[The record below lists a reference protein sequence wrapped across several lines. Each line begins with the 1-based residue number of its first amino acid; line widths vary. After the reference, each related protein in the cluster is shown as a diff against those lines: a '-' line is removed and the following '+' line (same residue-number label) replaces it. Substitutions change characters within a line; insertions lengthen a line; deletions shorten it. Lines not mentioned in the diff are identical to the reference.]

1 MSFIFNKIDAKNN
14 LKELINR
21 FKVNYEFYNNSKY
34 NESECRLEFIDEFL
48 KDFGWDVQ
56 NSNGKSPNLKEV
68 VVESYEQELGKP
80 DYTMTFNGISTFF
93 VEAKKPAVNILDNSD
108 CSFQTRRYGWS
119 AKHRI
124 SILTNFKELLIYDC
138 SDMPKSNDPTS
149 KNLIAKYNY
158 LEYFDKYDEIYE
170 LISKEIVYNG
180 KFEEKFKSFSAI
192 GQTIDEMFLKQINDW
207 RVQLGQELFNI
218 KGGNIEDINIE
229 IQEFINE
236 IVFLRI
242 CEDRNLPLY
251 KTLQKSISIDSM
263 LQKELEKIIEIA
275 DKRYNSGIFKERNI
289 INELDKNILKNIIT
303 DLYYPNSPY
312 DFTVISSNILGE
324 IYEVFISETLIVK
337 NNEVILQAKKENLN
351 RAIVTT
357 PYAVVKF
364 MVSKSLEKFTNKKS
378 PEEIKKLRIAD
389 IACGS
394 GIFLTEVLD
403 YLINY
408 CQDWYEKNKKYDN
421 LEETYTN
428 TYKLT
433 YKEKKEILTNCLYGV
448 DIDYQAVEVAKF
460 SLLLKVLENETEE
473 TVINEKPVLP
483 SLDSNIVNGNSLID
497 LEMIEDATTDELI
510 NIRPFSFNDING
522 GNKFDLIIGNP
533 PYVKTED
540 MIKLQDKK
548 EVQAYKSKYYVAY
561 KQFDKYFL
569 FIQRAVDLVKDD
581 GTVCY
586 IVPNKFINNVAG
598 EKIRELISENKYLK
612 MFIDFNYQQV
622 FKDKTIY
629 SSIILLNKSKEENFE
644 YSYINSYEEW
654 IINNKSNIYTEISC
668 NEIDK
673 NPWILSMDLEKMK
686 ELKKLFN
693 NSIRLSEIARP
704 FNGVQTSLNR
714 IYVIKGKEILGEN
727 ENYIIINKNGKKY
740 NIEKEVLKM
749 YFQPINKVKKNV
761 NSFDPLVTDK
771 YIIFPY
777 DKNGE
782 LIDIN
787 LSQYS
792 GIKEY
797 LLDNYDLIVP
807 KQISGKSTGRDVPN
821 ANENN
826 WYQFGRVQAINE
838 FNNEEKLIVGVMSK
852 EPMFMYDNENL
863 VIQSGGTAGYC
874 GIKMKENNKYDL
886 FFLQAY
892 LSHPIISDVMEKMG
906 SDFEGGFYSRG
917 TQVLEK
923 LPIIN
928 VDFENEKE
936 KALYDKIVEKTKKIY
951 ELNIVLKSSLLR
963 DRTLNTVDS
972 KAIINLKNHII
983 KGIMDYITELIKMKE
998 E

>member
-357 PYAVVKF
+357 PYDVVKF

-569 FIQRAVDLVKDD
+569 FIKRAVDLVKDD

-749 YFQPINKVKKNV
+749 YFQPINKVEKNV

>member
-357 PYAVVKF
+357 PYDVVKF

-460 SLLLKVLENETEE
+460 SLLLKVLENEIEE

-749 YFQPINKVKKNV
+749 YFQPINKVEKNV

>member
-357 PYAVVKF
+357 PYDVVKF

-749 YFQPINKVKKNV
+749 YFQPINKVEKNV

-892 LSHPIISDVMEKMG
+892 LSHTIISDVMEKMG

>member
-357 PYAVVKF
+357 PYDVVKF

-749 YFQPINKVKKNV
+749 YFQPINKVEKNV

-923 LPIIN
+923 LTIIN

>member
-56 NSNGKSPNLKEV
+56 NSNGKSLNLKEV

-357 PYAVVKF
+357 PYDVVKF

-749 YFQPINKVKKNV
+749 YFQPINKVEKNV

>member
-275 DKRYNSGIFKERNI
+275 DKRYNSGIFKELNI

-357 PYAVVKF
+357 PYDVVKF

-749 YFQPINKVKKNV
+749 YFQPINKVEKNV

>member
-357 PYAVVKF
+357 PYDVVKF

-497 LEMIEDATTDELI
+497 LQMIEDATTDELI

-749 YFQPINKVKKNV
+749 YFQPINKVEKNV

>member
-34 NESECRLEFIDEFL
+34 NESECRLEFIDGFL

-108 CSFQTRRYGWS
+108 CSFQARRYGWS

-229 IQEFINE
+229 IQGFINE

-289 INELDKNILKNIIT
+289 INELDKNILKNIII

-357 PYAVVKF
+357 PYDVVKF

-673 NPWILSMDLEKMK
+673 NPWILSMNLEKMK

-749 YFQPINKVKKNV
+749 YFQPINKVEKNV

-936 KALYDKIVEKTKKIY
+936 RALYDKIVEKTKKIY

>member
-1 MSFIFNKIDAKNN
+1 M
-14 LKELINR
+14 
-21 FKVNYEFYNNSKY
+21 
-34 NESECRLEFIDEFL
+34 
-48 KDFGWDVQ
+48 
-56 NSNGKSPNLKEV
+56 
-68 VVESYEQELGKP
+68 
-80 DYTMTFNGISTFF
+80 
-93 VEAKKPAVNILDNSD
+93 
-108 CSFQTRRYGWS
+108 
-119 AKHRI
+119 
-124 SILTNFKELLIYDC
+124 
-138 SDMPKSNDPTS
+138 
-149 KNLIAKYNY
+149 
-158 LEYFDKYDEIYE
+158 
-170 LISKEIVYNG
+170 
-180 KFEEKFKSFSAI
+180 
-192 GQTIDEMFLKQINDW
+192 
-207 RVQLGQELFNI
+207 
-218 KGGNIEDINIE
+218 
-229 IQEFINE
+229 
-236 IVFLRI
+236 
-242 CEDRNLPLY
+242 
-251 KTLQKSISIDSM
+251 
-263 LQKELEKIIEIA
+263 
-275 DKRYNSGIFKERNI
+275 
-289 INELDKNILKNIIT
+289 
-303 DLYYPNSPY
+303 
-312 DFTVISSNILGE
+312 
-324 IYEVFISETLIVK
+324 
-337 NNEVILQAKKENLN
+337 
-351 RAIVTT
+351 
-357 PYAVVKF
+357 
-364 MVSKSLEKFTNKKS
+364 
-378 PEEIKKLRIAD
+378 
-389 IACGS
+389 
-394 GIFLTEVLD
+394 LD

-749 YFQPINKVKKNV
+749 YFQPINKVEKNV

-863 VIQSGGTAGYC
+863 VIQ
-874 GIKMKENNKYDL
+874 I
-886 FFLQAY
+886 
-892 LSHPIISDVMEKMG
+892 
-906 SDFEGGFYSRG
+906 
-917 TQVLEK
+917 
-923 LPIIN
+923 
-928 VDFENEKE
+928 
-936 KALYDKIVEKTKKIY
+936 
-951 ELNIVLKSSLLR
+951 
-963 DRTLNTVDS
+963 
-972 KAIINLKNHII
+972 
-983 KGIMDYITELIKMKE
+983 
-998 E
+998 

>member
-357 PYAVVKF
+357 PYDVVKF

-403 YLINY
+403 YLIKY

-749 YFQPINKVKKNV
+749 YFQPINKVEKNV

>member
-357 PYAVVKF
+357 PYDVVKF

-749 YFQPINKVKKNV
+749 YFQPINKVEKNV

-983 KGIMDYITELIKMKE
+983 KGII
-998 E
+998 

>member
-34 NESECRLEFIDEFL
+34 NESECRLEFIDGFL

-108 CSFQTRRYGWS
+108 CSFQARRYGWS

-158 LEYFDKYDEIYE
+158 LEYFNKYDEIYE

-357 PYAVVKF
+357 PYDVVKF

-540 MIKLQDKK
+540 MINLQDKK

-569 FIQRAVDLVKDD
+569 FIQRAIDLVKDD

-586 IVPNKFINNVAG
+586 IVPNKFINNVSG

-654 IINNKSNIYTEISC
+654 LINNKSDIYNEISC

-673 NPWILSMDLEKMK
+673 NPWILSMNLEKMK

-693 NSIRLSEIARP
+693 NSIQLSEIARP

-749 YFQPINKVKKNV
+749 YFQPINKVEKNV

-807 KQISGKSTGRDVPN
+807 KQISGKSTGRDIPN

-892 LSHPIISDVMEKMG
+892 LSHPIINDVMEKMG

-936 KALYDKIVEKTKKIY
+936 RALYDKIVEKTKKIY

>member
-34 NESECRLEFIDEFL
+34 NESECRLEFIDGFL

-93 VEAKKPAVNILDNSD
+93 VEAKKPAVNILDNRD
-108 CSFQTRRYGWS
+108 CSFQARRYGWS

-138 SDMPKSNDPTS
+138 SDMPKSNDLTS

-357 PYAVVKF
+357 PYDVVKF

-749 YFQPINKVKKNV
+749 YFQPINKVEKNV

-936 KALYDKIVEKTKKIY
+936 RALYDKIVEKTKKIY

>member
-21 FKVNYEFYNNSKY
+21 FKDNYEFYNNSKY
-34 NESECRLEFIDEFL
+34 NESECRLEFIDGVL

-56 NSNGKSPNLKEV
+56 NLNGKSPNLKEV

-108 CSFQTRRYGWS
+108 CSFQARRYGWS

-124 SILTNFKELLIYDC
+124 SVLTNFKDLLIYDC

-180 KFEEKFKSFSAI
+180 KFKEKFKSFSAI

-357 PYAVVKF
+357 PYDVVKF
-364 MVSKSLEKFTNKKS
+364 MVSKSLEGFTDKKS
-378 PEEIKKLRIAD
+378 PDEIKNLRIAD

-448 DIDYQAVEVAKF
+448 DIDYQAVEVARF

-473 TVINEKPVLP
+473 TVIKEKPVLP
-483 SLDSNIVNGNSLID
+483 SLDSNIINGNSLID

-569 FIQRAVDLVKDD
+569 FIQKAIDLVKDD
-581 GTVCY
+581 GAVCY
-586 IVPNKFINNVAG
+586 IVPNKFINNVSG

-644 YSYINSYEEW
+644 YCYINSYEEW
-654 IINNKSNIYTEISC
+654 IINNKSNIYTKISC

-693 NSIRLSEIARP
+693 NSIQLSEIARP
-704 FNGVQTSLNR
+704 FNGVQTSLNK
-714 IYVIKGKEILGEN
+714 IYVIKGKEILGET
-727 ENYIIINKNGKKY
+727 EKYIIINKNGKKY

-749 YFQPINKVKKNV
+749 YFQPINKVEKNV

-821 ANENN
+821 ANETN

-874 GIKMKENNKYDL
+874 GIKMKENNKYNL

-892 LSHPIISDVMEKMG
+892 LSHPIINDVMEKMG
-906 SDFEGGFYSRG
+906 SDFEGGFHSRG

-951 ELNIVLKSSLLR
+951 ELNIVLKSNLLR
-963 DRTLNTVDS
+963 DKTLNTVDS
-972 KAIINLKNHII
+972 KAIINLKKHII

>member
-93 VEAKKPAVNILDNSD
+93 VEAKKTAVNILDNSD

-357 PYAVVKF
+357 PYDVVKF

-749 YFQPINKVKKNV
+749 YFQPINKVEKNV

>member
-34 NESECRLEFIDEFL
+34 NESECRLEFIDGFL

-108 CSFQTRRYGWS
+108 CSFQARRYGWS

-124 SILTNFKELLIYDC
+124 SILTNFKDLLIYDC

-357 PYAVVKF
+357 PYDVVKF

-540 MIKLQDKK
+540 MINLQDKK

-569 FIQRAVDLVKDD
+569 FIQRAIDLVKDD

-586 IVPNKFINNVAG
+586 IVPNKFINNVSG

-654 IINNKSNIYTEISC
+654 IINNKSDIYTEISC

-693 NSIRLSEIARP
+693 NSIQLSEIARP

-749 YFQPINKVKKNV
+749 YFQPINKVEKNV

-892 LSHPIISDVMEKMG
+892 LSHPIINDVMEKMG

-936 KALYDKIVEKTKKIY
+936 RALYDKIVEKTKKIY

>member
-357 PYAVVKF
+357 PYDVVKF

-673 NPWILSMDLEKMK
+673 NPWILSMYLEKMK

-749 YFQPINKVKKNV
+749 YFQPINKVEKNV

>member
-357 PYAVVKF
+357 PYDVVKF

-533 PYVKTED
+533 PYVITED

-749 YFQPINKVKKNV
+749 YFQPINKVEKNV

>member
-357 PYAVVKF
+357 PYDVVKF

-749 YFQPINKVKKNV
+749 YFQHINKVEKNV

>member
-303 DLYYPNSPY
+303 DVYYPNSPY

-357 PYAVVKF
+357 PYDVVKF

-749 YFQPINKVKKNV
+749 YFQPINKVEKNV

>member
-34 NESECRLEFIDEFL
+34 NESECRLEFIDGFL

-108 CSFQTRRYGWS
+108 CSFQARRYGWS

-158 LEYFDKYDEIYE
+158 LEYFNKYDEIYE

-357 PYAVVKF
+357 PYDVVKF

-540 MIKLQDKK
+540 MINLQDKK

-569 FIQRAVDLVKDD
+569 FIQRAIDLVKDD

-586 IVPNKFINNVAG
+586 IVPNKFINNVSG

-654 IINNKSNIYTEISC
+654 LINNKSDIYNEISC

-693 NSIRLSEIARP
+693 NSIQLSEIARP

-727 ENYIIINKNGKKY
+727 ENYISINKNGKKY

-749 YFQPINKVKKNV
+749 YFQPINKVEKNV

-807 KQISGKSTGRDVPN
+807 KQISGKSTGRDIPN

-892 LSHPIISDVMEKMG
+892 LSHPIINDVMEKMG

-936 KALYDKIVEKTKKIY
+936 RALYDKIVEKTKKIY

>member
-56 NSNGKSPNLKEV
+56 NSNGKSPNLIEV

-357 PYAVVKF
+357 PYDVVKF

-749 YFQPINKVKKNV
+749 YFQPINKVEKNV

>member
-108 CSFQTRRYGWS
+108 CLFQTRRYGWS

-357 PYAVVKF
+357 PYDVVKF

-749 YFQPINKVKKNV
+749 YFQPINKVEKNV

>member
-357 PYAVVKF
+357 PYDVVKF

-473 TVINEKPVLP
+473 KVINEKPVLQ

-749 YFQPINKVKKNV
+749 YFQPINKVEKNV

>member
-34 NESECRLEFIDEFL
+34 NESECRLEFIDGFL

-108 CSFQTRRYGWS
+108 CSFQARRYGWS

-138 SDMPKSNDPTS
+138 SDMPKSNDLTS

-357 PYAVVKF
+357 PYDVVKF

-749 YFQPINKVKKNV
+749 YFQPINKVEKNV

-936 KALYDKIVEKTKKIY
+936 RALYDKIVEKTKKIY

>member
-312 DFTVISSNILGE
+312 AFTVISSNILGE

-337 NNEVILQAKKENLN
+337 NNEVILQDKKENLN

-357 PYAVVKF
+357 PYDVVKF

-714 IYVIKGKEILGEN
+714 IYEIKGKEILGEN

-749 YFQPINKVKKNV
+749 YFQPINKVEKNV

>member
-1 MSFIFNKIDAKNN
+1 M
-14 LKELINR
+14 
-21 FKVNYEFYNNSKY
+21 
-34 NESECRLEFIDEFL
+34 
-48 KDFGWDVQ
+48 
-56 NSNGKSPNLKEV
+56 
-68 VVESYEQELGKP
+68 
-80 DYTMTFNGISTFF
+80 
-93 VEAKKPAVNILDNSD
+93 
-108 CSFQTRRYGWS
+108 
-119 AKHRI
+119 
-124 SILTNFKELLIYDC
+124 
-138 SDMPKSNDPTS
+138 
-149 KNLIAKYNY
+149 
-158 LEYFDKYDEIYE
+158 
-170 LISKEIVYNG
+170 
-180 KFEEKFKSFSAI
+180 
-192 GQTIDEMFLKQINDW
+192 
-207 RVQLGQELFNI
+207 
-218 KGGNIEDINIE
+218 
-229 IQEFINE
+229 
-236 IVFLRI
+236 
-242 CEDRNLPLY
+242 
-251 KTLQKSISIDSM
+251 QKSISIDSM

-312 DFTVISSNILGE
+312 DFIVISSNILGE

-357 PYAVVKF
+357 PYDVVKF

-727 ENYIIINKNGKKY
+727 ENHIIINKNGKKY

-749 YFQPINKVKKNV
+749 YFQPINKVEKNV

>member
-749 YFQPINKVKKNV
+749 YFQPINKVEKNV

>member
-251 KTLQKSISIDSM
+251 KTLQKS
-263 LQKELEKIIEIA
+263 
-275 DKRYNSGIFKERNI
+275 RYNSGIFKERNI

-357 PYAVVKF
+357 PYDVVKF

-749 YFQPINKVKKNV
+749 YFQPINKVEKNV

>member
-357 PYAVVKF
+357 PYDVVKF

-483 SLDSNIVNGNSLID
+483 SLDSNIVNGNTLID

-749 YFQPINKVKKNV
+749 YFQPINKVEKNV

>member
-1 MSFIFNKIDAKNN
+1 M
-14 LKELINR
+14 
-21 FKVNYEFYNNSKY
+21 
-34 NESECRLEFIDEFL
+34 
-48 KDFGWDVQ
+48 
-56 NSNGKSPNLKEV
+56 
-68 VVESYEQELGKP
+68 
-80 DYTMTFNGISTFF
+80 
-93 VEAKKPAVNILDNSD
+93 DNSD

-357 PYAVVKF
+357 PYDVVKF

-673 NPWILSMDLEKMK
+673 NPWILSMNLEKMK

-749 YFQPINKVKKNV
+749 YFQPINKVEKNV

-892 LSHPIISDVMEKMG
+892 LSHPIINDVMEKMG

>member
-357 PYAVVKF
+357 PYDVVKF

-749 YFQPINKVKKNV
+749 YFQPINKVEKNV

-936 KALYDKIVEKTKKIY
+936 KALYNKIVEKTKKIY

>member
-1 MSFIFNKIDAKNN
+1 MVD
-14 LKELINR
+14 
-21 FKVNYEFYNNSKY
+21 
-34 NESECRLEFIDEFL
+34 
-48 KDFGWDVQ
+48 
-56 NSNGKSPNLKEV
+56 
-68 VVESYEQELGKP
+68 
-80 DYTMTFNGISTFF
+80 T
-93 VEAKKPAVNILDNSD
+93 
-108 CSFQTRRYGWS
+108 
-119 AKHRI
+119 KHRI
-124 SILTNFKELLIYDC
+124 SILTNFKDLLIYDC
-138 SDMPKSNDPTS
+138 SDMPKSNDSTS

-357 PYAVVKF
+357 PYDVVKF

-749 YFQPINKVKKNV
+749 YFQPINKVEKNV

-892 LSHPIISDVMEKMG
+892 LSHPIINDVMEKMG

>member
-1 MSFIFNKIDAKNN
+1 MSFNFNKNDAKNH
-14 LKELINR
+14 LKELMNR
-21 FKVNYEFYNNSKY
+21 FKNNYEFYNNSKY
-34 NESECRLEFIDEFL
+34 NESECRLEFIDGFL

-68 VVESYEQELGKP
+68 VVESYEQDLGKP
-80 DYTMTFNGISTFF
+80 DYTMTFNGVSTFF
-93 VEAKKPAVNILDNSD
+93 VEAKKPSVNILENID
-108 CSFQTRRYGWS
+108 CSFQARRYGWS
-119 AKHRI
+119 AKHKI
-124 SILTNFKELLIYDC
+124 SVLTNFKDLLIYDC
-138 SDMPKSNDPTS
+138 SDIPKSDDPTN
-149 KNLIAKYNY
+149 KNLIAKFNY

-180 KFEEKFKSFSAI
+180 KFEEKFKSFSGI
-192 GQTIDEMFLKQINDW
+192 GQTIDEMFLKQINAW

-289 INELDKNILKNIIT
+289 INELDKTILKNIIT

-337 NNEVILQAKKENLN
+337 NNEVILQPKKENLN

-357 PYAVVKF
+357 PYDVVKF
-364 MVSKSLEKFTNKKS
+364 MVSKSLESFTYEKN
-378 PEEIKKLRIAD
+378 PDEIKKLRIAD

-408 CQDWYEKNKKYDN
+408 CQDWYEKNKKYDS

-433 YKEKKEILTNCLYGV
+433 YKEKREILTNCLYGV
-448 DIDYQAVEVAKF
+448 DIDYQAVEVARF
-460 SLLLKVLENETEE
+460 SLLLKVLEGETEE

-483 SLDSNIVNGNSLID
+483 SLDNNIINGNSLID
-497 LEMIEDATTDELI
+497 LEMLKDATTDELI
-510 NIRPFSFNDING
+510 SINPFSFNNINS

-548 EVQAYKSKYYVAY
+548 EVQAYKSEYFVAY

-569 FIQRAVDLVKDD
+569 FIQRALDLVKDT
-581 GTVCY
+581 GVVCY
-586 IVPNKFINNVAG
+586 IVPNKFINNVSG
-598 EKIRELISENKYLK
+598 EKIRELISENNYLK
-612 MFIDFNYQQV
+612 LFIDFNYQQV

-629 SSIILLNKSKEENFE
+629 SSIIMLNKNKEENFE
-644 YSYINSYEEW
+644 YCYINSYAEW
-654 IINNKSNIYTEISC
+654 IINNKSNIYTKIDCS
-668 NEIDK
+668 EIDK
-673 NPWILSMDLEKMK
+673 KPWILSMDIEKMK

-693 NSIRLSEIARP
+693 NSIQLSEIAIP
-704 FNGVQTSLNR
+704 FNGVQTSLNK
-714 IYVIKGKEILGEN
+714 IYVIKGKEIISED
-727 ENYIIINKNGKKY
+727 EDYVIINKNNKEYK
-740 NIEKEVLKM
+740 IERSIVKR
-749 YFQPINKVKKNV
+749 YFQPINNVEKNV

-777 DKNGE
+777 DERGE

-787 LSQYS
+787 LQQYN

-807 KQISGKSTGRDVPN
+807 KQVSGKSTGRDVPN
-821 ANENN
+821 SNKSN

-838 FNNEEKLIVGVMSK
+838 FNNQEKLIVGVMSK

-874 GIKMKENNKYDL
+874 GIKMKQNSKYDL
-886 FFLQAY
+886 FFLQSY
-892 LSHPIISDVMEKMG
+892 LSHPIMNDVMEKMG

-923 LPIIN
+923 LPIID
-928 VDFENEKE
+928 VDFDNTQEKY
-936 KALYDKIVEKTKKIY
+936 LYDKIVNNTRKIY
-951 ELNIVLKSSLLR
+951 DLNKTLKSKIMKK
-963 DRTLNTVDS
+963 TEEE
-972 KAIINLKNHII
+972 AIISLRKQIVIEIMKDITKLIELK
-983 KGIMDYITELIKMKE
+983 DE
-998 E
+998 

>member
-1 MSFIFNKIDAKNN
+1 MA
-14 LKELINR
+14 
-21 FKVNYEFYNNSKY
+21 
-34 NESECRLEFIDEFL
+34 
-48 KDFGWDVQ
+48 
-56 NSNGKSPNLKEV
+56 
-68 VVESYEQELGKP
+68 QE
-80 DYTMTFNGISTFF
+80 Y
-93 VEAKKPAVNILDNSD
+93 
-108 CSFQTRRYGWS
+108 
-119 AKHRI
+119 
-124 SILTNFKELLIYDC
+124 
-138 SDMPKSNDPTS
+138 
-149 KNLIAKYNY
+149 
-158 LEYFDKYDEIYE
+158 
-170 LISKEIVYNG
+170 
-180 KFEEKFKSFSAI
+180 
-192 GQTIDEMFLKQINDW
+192 
-207 RVQLGQELFNI
+207 
-218 KGGNIEDINIE
+218 
-229 IQEFINE
+229 
-236 IVFLRI
+236 
-242 CEDRNLPLY
+242 
-251 KTLQKSISIDSM
+251 
-263 LQKELEKIIEIA
+263 
-275 DKRYNSGIFKERNI
+275 
-289 INELDKNILKNIIT
+289 
-303 DLYYPNSPY
+303 
-312 DFTVISSNILGE
+312 
-324 IYEVFISETLIVK
+324 
-337 NNEVILQAKKENLN
+337 
-351 RAIVTT
+351 
-357 PYAVVKF
+357 
-364 MVSKSLEKFTNKKS
+364 
-378 PEEIKKLRIAD
+378 
-389 IACGS
+389 
-394 GIFLTEVLD
+394 
-403 YLINY
+403 NY

-749 YFQPINKVKKNV
+749 YFQPINKVEKNV

>member
-357 PYAVVKF
+357 PYDVVKF

-704 FNGVQTSLNR
+704 FNGVQTNLNR

-749 YFQPINKVKKNV
+749 YFQPINKVEKNV

>member
-357 PYAVVKF
+357 PYDVVKF

-749 YFQPINKVKKNV
+749 YFQPINKVEKNV

>member
-357 PYAVVKF
+357 PYDVVKF

-749 YFQPINKVKKNV
+749 YFQPINKVEKNV

-826 WYQFGRVQAINE
+826 WYQFGRVQAIND

>member
-357 PYAVVKF
+357 PYDVVKF

-673 NPWILSMDLEKMK
+673 NPWILSMNLEKMK

-749 YFQPINKVKKNV
+749 YFQPINKVEKNV